1 MTAGTESATE
11 SGVDIVLNHRLVET
25 GFGTKN
31 DYMVYLKDYMKK
43 VNLSLYLWMFDA
55 IYCPFNRQKFQKEC
69 TSEREYSRVFL
80 SASNDCIFNSQG
92 VMCR

>member
-1 MTAGTESATE
+1 MKPDRTSTGAGTESATE

-43 VNLSLYLWMFDA
+43 VKLGLYLRMFDA
-55 IYCPFNRQKFQKEC
+55 RYCPFNRQKF
-69 TSEREYSRVFL
+69 
-80 SASNDCIFNSQG
+80 
-92 VMCR
+92 

>member
-43 VNLSLYLWMFDA
+43 VKLSLYLLMFNER
-55 IYCPFNRQKFQKEC
+55 YFPFNRQKAPLC
-69 TSEREYSRVFL
+69 GNMGLS
-80 SASNDCIFNSQG
+80 SASHDCIFNSQV